1 MAELRAA
8 FLKSLGDPELLAE
21 ASKARLVVDARSG
34 EDMTRMVESVFALPK
49 SVHDH
54 LRQALTE

>member
-1 MAELRAA
+1 
-8 FLKSLGDPELLAE
+8 LLAE
-21 ASKARLVVDARSG
+21 AAKARLVVDGRSG
-34 EDMTRMVESVFALPK
+34 ADMTKMVESVFALPK